1 MELEVAFPLLRVL
14 LCLSGLLL
22 SQADECSNNVTVTGG
37 LGNWETEDG
46 QLLSLVVRP
55 GDSPDCLLLQWEKP
69 TPNVLSYSIVIY
81 EVATDVVK
89 TNISVGQEA
98 SSYELRGLVPGTQ
111 YEIQVKAVSE
121 CSGSPAQRVSAWTNP
136 LAVHNV
142 RLKSGETPGELA
154 ASWEEPLGGN
164 EGYQLTLYHTK
175 SNEAV
180 RNESLQKGVSTYQF
194 QSLESGSEY
203 TLEIATLSGPYR
215 SSARASEWTY
225 PLAVHNVRLKS
236 GETPGELSASW
247 EEPLG
252 GNKGYQL
259 TLYHTK
265 SNEAVRNESLQKG
278 VSTYQFQSLESGSEY
293 TLEIATLS
301 GPYRSSARA
310 SEWTYPLAVY
320 NLRLKSGETP
330 GELSASWEEP
340 LGGNEGYQLTLY
352 HTKSDEAV
360 RNESLQKGVST
371 YQFKG
376 LESGSEYT
384 LEIATLSGPYRSSA
398 RASEWTYPLAVH
410 NVRLKSGENPG
421 ELSASWEEPLGSNEG
436 YQLTLY
442 HTKSDEA
449 VRNESLQKGV
459 STYQFQG
466 LESGSEYTLEIAM
479 LSGPY
484 RSSVRASEWTYPLAV
499 HNVRLESGKT
509 PGELS
514 ASWEDPLGGNEGYQ
528 LTLYHTKS
536 DEAVRNESLHKGI
549 STYQFQGLESGSE
562 YTLEIATLSG
572 PYRSSARASEW
583 TYPLAVYNVRLE
595 SGKTPGGLSASWEE
609 PLGGNEGYE
618 LTLYHTKSD
627 EAVRNESLQKGI
639 SKHQFQGLESGS
651 EYTLEIA
658 TLSGPHRSSARAS
671 EWTYPLAPHNV
682 SLRNTIN
689 PQELSASWSEPPG
702 GAEGYKLV
710 LYHVKSATVAR
721 NKSLGEDLTTYHF
734 HDLDPGSEYM
744 LDIAT
749 FSGPYHNSTSVSE
762 WTRPL
767 PPSKVTLHNPG
778 SSSSLV
784 AAWDNAFG
792 AAWFYLNLHSVVSQ
806 AVTQAVSAERGV
818 HEHTFQ
824 DLTPGTQYC
833 LVITA
838 VSGPYGTP
846 GLNATDWTYPLAP
859 SNISLKSSW
868 NATTLQAVWT
878 KAAGERQS
886 YEVILYSAESGVLE
900 KNMSIGG
907 NVTDVEVEGLKPGTQ
922 YTVRVAAVAGPY
934 QSTSDEAAAWTYPFP
949 PSGLSLSS
957 QGSLSSLF
965 AHWNPARGS
974 SYVTRLYS
982 AETNQLLHNRCL
994 GREVTNITYS
1004 SLTAGTQYLFEISTV
1019 AGPHTSAPQ
1028 YATEWTHPLA
1038 PEQVTLLTEENSSI
1052 LRASW
1057 RVPPVGA
1064 SCTHRIGLSETES
1077 QILVRNT
1084 TDNRNTTELRFDGLI
1099 PGRQYSLQIS
1109 TQAGSYNSP
1118 TLTASNWTYP
1128 SVPCNVTLAN
1138 LGESSILYAS
1148 WEKPQGDHDG
1158 FTIQLYSS
1166 EQRLA
1171 RNASIGPSELN
1182 MTLDGLQPGSRY
1194 TLAVSA
1200 VSGPYTS
1207 LAATDKEW
1215 TYPLHPTLLKVENDH
1230 SPSSLGVSWTLVD
1243 GGGDL
1248 WLLLYTDHSWLP
1260 VQNVSL
1266 EPGVTNFTVDGLHPG
1281 TRYYLQVVSQAGP
1294 YLTASPRVTGYT
1306 YPLAPPSL
1314 KVTSG
1319 GPNSLVVDWE
1329 KPAGDREGYSLS
1341 ISKAGVD
1348 TALNLFSTDKNS
1360 TRATFTD
1367 LVPGTWYTVQIQAV
1381 TGTHFTSTIQ
1391 DFTTCTEPLP
1401 PIDVNLTNG
1410 GSTTML
1416 HATWTAP
1423 AGERDSYRL
1432 ILLSIPDQEV
1442 LRDISV
1448 ANNQTFFTFKGLSAG
1463 SQYIMKIAAMCQEH
1477 KSFSPNFTE
1486 WTYPVAPSN
1495 LTLMNLGSPSSLHAS
1510 WQESKGWREK
1520 YMVILYDASSGSV
1533 AWNTSV
1539 VKATKEYTFQN
1550 LRPGNHY
1557 SAEVSA
1563 FAGPYRA
1570 NTWNVTNATCPFA
1583 PLRVNLRNTGHSNR
1597 LHASWDAA
1605 EGERDGYEAI
1615 LYNMKLNTIAGM
1627 ASLDGSTRSY
1637 AFTGLTAGS
1646 EYMVQIAAF
1655 TGTCRNF
1662 SSNVTEWTH
1671 PLASP
1676 QVFMENE
1683 GSHDMLRVIWEEPT
1697 GVRDRYTL
1705 ALYDERGHV
1714 VTEEASIEDDVR
1726 NYTFYGLNPGSKYRV
1741 ELVSVAGPYRMFAAN
1756 ITDWTYPLAP
1766 SGVQVNNLG
1775 STNNLHVFWE
1785 DVEGE
1790 RDSYLVILYDSPANH
1805 IKKRASVGRGTHNYT
1820 FSGLTSGSKYSV
1832 EISAIAGPYASP
1844 AAIVSDWT
1852 YPLAPR
1858 KVSATNKANS
1868 YRLQALWDHAAGE
1881 RDAYVALL
1889 YDARSGTISRKAT
1902 LGKHSRDF
1910 LFSRLT
1916 PGNKYNIELAAKAGP
1931 YSTSAENVT
1940 DWTYP
1945 LAPQNVSV
1953 VIEENN
1959 TVLVLSWS
1967 RSGGILDHYNAWLLD
1982 LWDQT
1987 ATKNQ
1992 TLGKEESQHAFQGL
2006 VPGRNYSVSVS
2017 SVVGPYHNSSRRSLV
2032 PVEPNPVTSPLC
2044 WSNETGLYLN
2054 WSQPREDTDSCWLE
2068 VEKLSERI
2076 RIPVLSMMTME
2087 REASMRNLA
2096 PNTSYQIG
2104 LTLLGSNGMRSRTVT
2119 LLCNTSPEVLPPPPS
2134 DRAPVFDMDSGVIIS
2149 SDMFSEENGRIE
2161 YFGVIV
2167 TSNTSLSRPTQQI
2180 TNCTWYDHFYGHKD
2194 TYLAV
2199 LVPNP
2204 FQPRGRDAAV
2214 RTTWAIPVG
2223 TEECSQTREI
2233 CNGKLKADTQYR
2245 FSVAAFTRYDALDPA
2260 VSFSAF
2266 SAPPNDGNSNP
2277 VPIPVVAGVVGGVL
2291 LTSMVFLVL
2300 VFWRRSRLRRLKK
2313 NNPTQEMTTY
2323 SLRNIHRTIPVQ
2335 NFKQVYDM
2343 KAANASQ
2350 GFFQE
2355 FEELKEVG
2363 KDQSK
2368 LEAELPDNIAKNR
2381 YPHVL
2386 PYDNSRVKL
2395 SLIGEEPASDY
2406 INANFIPGYVGYQEY
2421 ICTQGPLRKTIDDFW
2436 RLIWEYNVRNIVMLT
2451 VCMENGRV
2459 LCDHYW
2465 PTDGSPI
2472 SYGQINVRLVAQDVS
2487 SEWTTREFRLW
2498 HDALKLERDVHQLHY
2513 TAWPDHGLP
2522 ESSTSMMYFAELVQ
2536 EHIQAAKG
2544 SGPTVVH
2551 SSAGVGR
2558 TGTFICLDRLLQQ
2571 MKHERVVDVF
2581 HTVYTMRLSRYLMVQ
2596 TLRQYI
2602 FLHTCILDKITEE
2615 QLAGLGDKETSRPI
2629 LQKTFTQH
2637 YLKKSANGNAGFLHE
2652 YQVLLEAAK
2661 DEVGADLA
2669 AAALVNQQT
2678 HSYPSVLPYDR
2689 CRVKFSAVGPDPLS
2703 DAAKAWFIPGFNSAK
2718 DYLAVHGP
2726 EEDTI
2731 EQFWRMAW
2739 EHNVHTIVTLV
2750 PFGEDDELPECW
2762 PMDASPICSGS
2773 VTVHLA
2779 AMKSMMGWKCTHLK
2793 IKHEKKTK
2801 ERLIHRFH
2809 FPLWNDEDEP
2819 NGESIIKFLV
2829 ALRQSA
2835 PGRKRS
2841 APLLIHC
2848 SAGVGQMGIVL
2859 ALDCLLHQAKTEK
2872 SVDVYGVTLR
2882 IAKSCCFMTP
2892 TLDQYVFL
2900 HTCLKNVL
2908 SEKQS

>member
-1 MELEVAFPLLRVL
+1 MEQEVAFPLLRVL
-14 LCLSGLLL
+14 LCVSGLLL
-22 SQADECSNNVTVTGG
+22 AEADECSNNDTVTGG

-46 QLLSLVVRP
+46 HLLNLVVRP
-55 GDSPDCLLLQWEKP
+55 GDSPDNLLLQWDKP
-69 TPNVLSYSIVIY
+69 IPNVLNYVIVIY
-81 EVATDVVK
+81 EVATDLVR
-89 TNISVGQEA
+89 TNVSVGQEA
-98 SSYELRGLVPGTQ
+98 TSYELQGLAPGTH
-111 YEIQVKAVSE
+111 YGIQVRAVSE
-121 CSGSPAQRVSAWTNP
+121 CSGLPTQTVTA
-136 LAVHNV
+136 
-142 RLKSGETPGELA
+142 
-154 ASWEEPLGGN
+154 
-164 EGYQLTLYHTK
+164 
-175 SNEAV
+175 
-180 RNESLQKGVSTYQF
+180 
-194 QSLESGSEY
+194 
-203 TLEIATLSGPYR
+203 
-215 SSARASEWTY
+215 WTY

-236 GETPGELSASW
+236 G
-247 EEPLG
+247 
-252 GNKGYQL
+252 
-259 TLYHTK
+259 
-265 SNEAVRNESLQKG
+265 R
-278 VSTYQFQSLESGSEY
+278 
-293 TLEIATLS
+293 
-301 GPYRSSARA
+301 
-310 SEWTYPLAVY
+310 
-320 NLRLKSGETP
+320 TP

-352 HTKSDEAV
+352 HTKSHEAV
-360 RNESLQKGVST
+360 RNESLQKGISE
-371 YQFKG
+371 YQFQG
-376 LESGSEYT
+376 LESGSEYM
-384 LEIATLSGPYRSSA
+384 LEIATLSGPHRSITRA
-398 RASEWTYPLAVH
+398 REWTYPLAVH
-410 NVRLKSGENPG
+410 NVRLKSGRTPG
-421 ELSASWEEPLGSNEG
+421 ELSASWEE
-436 YQLTLY
+436 
-442 HTKSDEA
+442 
-449 VRNESLQKGV
+449 
-459 STYQFQG
+459 
-466 LESGSEYTLEIAM
+466 
-479 LSGPY
+479 
-484 RSSVRASEWTYPLAV
+484 
-499 HNVRLESGKT
+499 
-509 PGELS
+509 
-514 ASWEDPLGGNEGYQ
+514 PLGGNEGYQ

-536 DEAVRNESLHKGI
+536 HEAVRNESLQKGI
-549 STYQFQGLESGSE
+549 SEYQFQGLESGSE

-572 PYRSSARASEW
+572 PHRTITRASEW
-583 TYPLAVYNVRLE
+583 TYPLAVHNVRLK
-595 SGKTPGGLSASWEE
+595 SGRTPGELSASWEE
-609 PLGGNEGYE
+609 PLGGNEGYQ
-618 LTLYHTKSD
+618 LTLYHTKSH

-639 SKHQFQGLESGS
+639 SEYPFQGLESGSNYTLEIATLSGPHRSITRASERTYPLAVHNVRLKSGRTPGELSASWEVPLGGNEGYQLTLYHTKSHEAVRNESLQKGISEYQFQGLESGS

-658 TLSGPHRSSARAS
+658 TLSGPHRSITRAS
-671 EWTYPLAPHNV
+671 EWTYPLAVHNVRLKSGRTPGELSASWEEPLGGNEGYQLILYHTKSHEAVRNESLQKGISEYQFQGLESGSEYTLEIATLSGPHRSITRASEWTYPSAVHNVRLKSGRTPGELSASWEEPLGGNEGYQLTLYHTKSHEAVRNESLQKGISEYQLQGLESGSEYTLEIATLSGPHRSITRAREWTYPLAPHNV

-689 PQELSASWSEPPG
+689 PQDLSASWSEPLG
-702 GAEGYKLV
+702 GAEGYRLV
-710 LYHVKSATVAR
+710 LYHVKSDTVTR
-721 NKSLGEDLTTYHF
+721 NISLDKGLTTYHF
-734 HDLDPGSEYM
+734 QGLDPGSEYM
-744 LDIAT
+744 LDIST
-749 FSGPYHNSTSVSE
+749 VSGPYQNSTGVNE

-778 SSSSLV
+778 SSSSLI
-784 AAWDNAFG
+784 AAWDNPFG
-792 AAWFYLNLHSVVSQ
+792 AAWFYLNLHNVDSQ
-806 AVTQAVSAERGV
+806 AVVQAVSAKRGV

-838 VSGPYGTP
+838 VSGPYQTL
-846 GLNATDWTYPLAP
+846 GLNATDWTYPLSP
-859 SNISLKSSW
+859 SNISLKSSR
-868 NATTLQAVWT
+868 NATSLRAQWT

-886 YEVILYSAESGVLE
+886 YEVILHSAETGVLE
-900 KNMSIGG
+900 KNISIGG
-907 NVTDVEVEGLKPGTQ
+907 NMADVEVEGLKPGTQ

-957 QGSLSSLF
+957 QGSLSSLS
-965 AHWNPARGS
+965 AHWNPAIGS
-974 SYVTRLYS
+974 GSVTRLYTV
-982 AETNQLLHNRCL
+982 EPNKLLHNSSL

-1004 SLTAGTQYLFEISTV
+1004 SLTAGEQYLFEISTV

-1038 PEQVTLLTEENSSI
+1038 PEQVTLQTEGNSSI

-1057 RVPPVGA
+1057 WVPPMGE
-1064 SCTHRIGLSETES
+1064 SCTQRITLSETES

-1084 TDNRNTTELRFDGLI
+1084 TNNRDITELSFDGLT
-1099 PGRQYSLQIS
+1099 PGRQYTLQIS
-1109 TQAGSYNSP
+1109 TQAGPYKSP
-1118 TLTASNWTYP
+1118 TQTASNWTYP
-1128 SVPCNVTLAN
+1128 SVPGNVTVAN
-1138 LGESSILYAS
+1138 LGESSILYAF
-1148 WEKPQGDHDG
+1148 WNRPQGDHTG

-1166 EQRLA
+1166 EQHLE
-1171 RNASIGPSELN
+1171 RNESLGPDLLN

-1194 TLAVSA
+1194 TLKVSA

-1207 LAATDKEW
+1207 LAATAKEW
-1215 TYPLHPTLLKVENDH
+1215 TYPLHPTQLKVENDD
-1230 SPSSLGVSWTLVD
+1230 SPSSLCVNWTTVD
-1243 GGGDL
+1243 GGGEF
-1248 WLLLYTDHSWLP
+1248 WLLLYTDHSQFP

-1266 EPGVTNFTVDGLHPG
+1266 EPGVTDFTMDGLHPG

-1294 YLTASPRVTGYT
+1294 YRTASPRVTGYT
-1306 YPLAPPSL
+1306 YPLAPL
-1314 KVTSG
+1314 ALNVTSG
-1319 GPNSLVVDWE
+1319 GPNSLVVNWE
-1329 KPAGDREGYSLS
+1329 KPAGDRNSYSLS
-1341 ISKAGVD
+1341 VSTVGFG
-1348 TALNLFSTDKNS
+1348 TALKLLTIDKNH
-1360 TRATFTD
+1360 TRATLTE
-1367 LVPGTWYTVQIQAV
+1367 LVPGTWYTIYIQAV
-1381 TGTHFTSTIQ
+1381 SGSHFKSTMQ
-1391 DFTTCTEPLP
+1391 NLTVCTEPLP
-1401 PIDVNLTNG
+1401 PTDVNLTNG
-1410 GSTTML
+1410 GSSTML

-1423 AGERDSYRL
+1423 AGERDFYRL
-1432 ILLSIPDQEV
+1432 ILLSNQYQAV
-1442 LRDISV
+1442 VRDVSV
-1448 ANNQTFFTFKGLSAG
+1448 GNNHSLFTFKGLSAG
-1463 SQYIMKIAAMCQEH
+1463 SQYIMRIAAVCQEH
-1477 KSFSPNFTE
+1477 ESFSPNFTE
-1486 WTYPVAPSN
+1486 WTYPSTPSN
-1495 LTLMNLGSPSSLHAS
+1495 LILSNLGSPSSLHAS
-1510 WQESKGWREK
+1510 WDGSEGWREK
-1520 YMVILYDASSGSV
+1520 YMVTLYDASSGSV

-1539 VKATKEYTFQN
+1539 VMATKEYTFQN
-1550 LRPGNHY
+1550 LRPGKHY
-1557 SAEVSA
+1557 TAQVSA
-1563 FAGPYRA
+1563 LAGPYRA
-1570 NTWNVTNATCPFA
+1570 TTLNVTNATCPLA
-1583 PLRVNLRNTGHSNR
+1583 PLRVNLRNAGHSNR
-1597 LHASWDAA
+1597 LYASWDAA

-1615 LYNMKLNTIAGM
+1615 LYNKKLSTIAGM
-1627 ASLDGSTRSY
+1627 AFVDRNTRSY
-1637 AFTGLTAGS
+1637 VFTALTAGI

-1655 TGTCRNF
+1655 TGACRNF
-1662 SSNVTEWTH
+1662 SKNVTEWTH

-1683 GSHDMLRVIWEEPT
+1683 GSHDSLQVIWEEPT
-1697 GVRDRYTL
+1697 GVRDRYAL
-1705 ALYDERGHV
+1705 ALYDGEGQV
-1714 VTEEASIEDDVR
+1714 VAEEASIKDDVR
-1726 NYTFYGLNPGSKYRV
+1726 NYTFFGLTPGSKYRV
-1741 ELVSVAGPYRMFAAN
+1741 ELVSVAGPYRTFAAN
-1756 ITDWTYPLAP
+1756 ITDWTYPLEP

-1775 STNNLHVFWE
+1775 STDNLHVFWE
-1785 DVEGE
+1785 EGAGK

-1805 IKKRASVGRGTHNYT
+1805 IKEKASVGRATHNYT

-1832 EISAIAGPYASP
+1832 EISAIAGPYAAP
-1844 AAIVSDWT
+1844 AAMVTDWT
-1852 YPLAPR
+1852 YPLLPH
-1858 KVSATNKANS
+1858 KVSATNMGSS
-1868 YRLQALWDHAAGE
+1868 YRMHAFWEHATGE
-1881 RDAYVALL
+1881 RDGYVAVLH
-1889 YDARSGTISRKAT
+1889 DARSGTISRKANI
-1902 LGKHSRDF
+1902 GRDSRDF
-1910 LFSRLT
+1910 VFSKLT
-1916 PGNKYNIELAAKAGP
+1916 PGNKYNIEIVAKAGP
-1931 YSTSAENVT
+1931 YYTSADNIT

-1945 LAPQNVSV
+1945 LAPQNVSI

-1967 RSGGILDHYNAWLLD
+1967 RSSGILDHYNAQLLD
-1982 LWDQT
+1982 LWDQPSS
-1987 ATKNQ
+1987 KNQ
-1992 TLGKEESQHAFQGL
+1992 TLHKEESQYAFQGL
-2006 VPGRNYSVSVS
+2006 VPGRNYSVFVS
-2017 SVVGPYHNSSRRSLV
+2017 SVVGPYHNSSRSSLV
-2032 PVEPNPVTSPLC
+2032 AVEPNPVKSPIC

-2054 WSQPREDTDSCWLE
+2054 WTQPQEDTDSCWLE
-2068 VEKLSERI
+2068 VEKISEGVHL
-2076 RIPVLSMMTME
+2076 PVLSMMTIK
-2087 REASMRNLA
+2087 REARLPNLA
-2096 PNTSYQIG
+2096 PNTSYHIG

-2134 DRAPVFDMDSGVIIS
+2134 DSAPLFDTESGVIIS

-2180 TNCTWYDHFYGHKD
+2180 TTSTWYDHFYGHKD

-2204 FQPRGRDAAV
+2204 FQPSEKDAAA

-2223 TEECSQTREI
+2223 TEECNQTREI
-2233 CNGKLKADTQYR
+2233 CNGKLKEDTQYR
-2245 FSVAAFTRYDALDPA
+2245 FSVAAFTRYNTLDPA

-2266 SAPPNDGNSNP
+2266 SAPPSDGNSNP
-2277 VPIPVVAGVVGGVL
+2277 IPIPVVAGVVGGIL
-2291 LTSMVFLVL
+2291 LTSMVFVVL
-2300 VFWRRSRLRRLKK
+2300 VYWRRSRLRRLKK

-2323 SLRNIHRTIPVQ
+2323 SLRNVHRSITVQ
-2335 NFKQVYDM
+2335 NFKQVYEM

-2350 GFFQE
+2350 VFFQE

-2386 PYDNSRVKL
+2386 PYDHSRVKL
-2395 SLIGEEPASDY
+2395 SLIGEEPTSDY

-2498 HDALKLERDVHQLHY
+2498 HEGLKLERDVHQLHY

-2522 ESSTSMMYFAELVQ
+2522 ETTTSMMYFVELVQ

-2571 MKHERVVDVF
+2571 MKHERAVDVF
-2581 HTVYTMRLSRYLMVQ
+2581 HTVYTMRLNRYLMVQ

-2615 QLAGLGDKETSRPI
+2615 QLAGLGDKDTSRPI

-2637 YLKKSANGNAGFLHE
+2637 YLKKSANGNTGFLQE

-2669 AAALVNQQT
+2669 AAGLVNQT

-2718 DYLAVHGP
+2718 DYLAIHGP

-2739 EHNVHTIVTLV
+2739 EHNIHTIVTLV
-2750 PFGEDDELPECW
+2750 PFSEMDELPECW
-2762 PMDASPICSGS
+2762 PVDASPIRSGG

-2779 AMKSMMGWKCTHLK
+2779 SMKSIMGWKCTHLK
-2793 IKHEKKTK
+2793 MKHEKKTK

-2859 ALDCLLHQAKTEK
+2859 ALDCLLHQTKSEK